1 LPAESGLEASDAHDE
16 PTLPDL
22 GPIDDPFDNAVVG
35 ADRVPQLVV
44 DVEVFMD
51 HFPLFEL

>member
-1 LPAESGLEASDAHDE
+1 LPAKPGLEATDANDKS
-16 PTLPDL
+16 TLPDL
-22 GPIDDPFDNAVVG
+22 GPVDDPFDNAVIG

-51 HFPLFEL
+51 HFSLFEL